1 MYIRRQRMVFSNQY
15 SISNQTSVNIDKI
28 KLTGRKTASNNN
40 EKDLTDIFT
49 CSTCSSIDSN
59 KEWGTWSSSNNNTRR
74 SKIVEDTIDQHSRC
88 SNMRSFWP
96 ILEWDVSSI
105 CSISQW
111 CVRSTCA
118 DVCPGRLLAQWL
130 PAEDHHRGKSETFSC
145 IASTSIS
152 LPEIISK
159 NCNSVKVGLFST
171 IFHLH

>member
-1 MYIRRQRMVFSNQY
+1 MYIRRQRMVSSNQY
-15 SISNQTSVNIDKI
+15 SISNQTSVSIDKI
-28 KLTGRKTASNNN
+28 KMTGRKTVSDNN
-40 EKDLTDIFT
+40 EKYLTDIFT
-49 CSTCSSIDSN
+49 CSTCSSIGSN

-105 CSISQW
+105 CSISRW

-118 DVCPGRLLAQWL
+118 DVFPGRLLAQWL
-130 PAEDHHRGKSETFSC
+130 PVEDHHRGKSETFSC

-152 LPEIISK
+152 LPEIRSK
-159 NCNSVKVGLFST
+159 KLQFTKSWAFEHNR
-171 IFHLH
+171 